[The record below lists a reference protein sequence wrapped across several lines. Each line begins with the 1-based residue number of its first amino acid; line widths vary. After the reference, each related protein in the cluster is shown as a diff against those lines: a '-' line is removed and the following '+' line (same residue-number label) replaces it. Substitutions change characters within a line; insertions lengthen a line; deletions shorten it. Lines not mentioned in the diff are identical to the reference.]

1 MASEKKKRD
10 LEELKQKQKD
20 KFHEVLAA
28 KRAKLEWKS
37 LQETLLKTMTDRL
50 RRWRYKGTWDARRE
64 LYELLT
70 AASASLKA
78 QYFRSTDG
86 LEPEAGAEMASKKA
100 IAKMGK
106 SATPQ

>member
-78 QYFRSTDG
+78 
-86 LEPEAGAEMASKKA
+86 
-100 IAKMGK
+100 
-106 SATPQ
+106 